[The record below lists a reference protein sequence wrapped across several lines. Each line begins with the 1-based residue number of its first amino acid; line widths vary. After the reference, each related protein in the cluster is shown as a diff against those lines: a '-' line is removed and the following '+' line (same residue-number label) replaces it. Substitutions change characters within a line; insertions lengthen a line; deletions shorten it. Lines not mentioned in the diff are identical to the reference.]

1 MARMVR
7 RKWKRTKRCDGD
19 SRRELRVR
27 VCLLCL
33 CCWVL
38 QSLGECGL
46 CVCVCFELGRP
57 NLSSS
62 QHTAHC
68 HTQTRQSKKFRQNP
82 ETEKEPCTHPLT
94 QTRTEQHA
102 SLSLSLSLSHRVL
115 SPPFPRPHSPHCKSR
130 PQVGSRRAVT
140 SISLRFAYCLA
151 QPVPRAF
158 FRLNTQTP
166 STSSRPS
173 ARPSPRPC
181 HMKPIDRQT
190 HLHGIQ

>member
-1 MARMVR
+1 M
-7 RKWKRTKRCDGD
+7 
-19 SRRELRVR
+19 
-27 VCLLCL
+27 
-33 CCWVL
+33 
-38 QSLGECGL
+38 
-46 CVCVCFELGRP
+46 CVCVFRVGSAKSKLIATHST
-57 NLSSS
+57 LS
-62 QHTAHC
+62 HTDTPIQKIQTESRNRERAV
-68 HTQTRQSKKFRQNP
+68 HTSTYTDTHGATR
-82 ETEKEPCTHPLT
+82 L
-94 QTRTEQHA
+94 